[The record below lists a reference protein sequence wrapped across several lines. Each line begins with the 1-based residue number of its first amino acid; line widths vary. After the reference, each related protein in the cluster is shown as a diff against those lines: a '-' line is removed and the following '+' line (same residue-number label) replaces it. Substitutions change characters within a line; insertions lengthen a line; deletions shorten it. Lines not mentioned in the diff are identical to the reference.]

1 MQVKLIRDNPVSDE
15 RTVHPG
21 DWPRRFEPIRK
32 SMLREFF
39 GTVEWG
45 RPLLPFAKSYG
56 ITALATAD
64 STLSELVESTAVTA

>member
-39 GTVEWG
+39 GTIESERSNG
-45 RPLLPFAKSYG
+45 NDRSF
-56 ITALATAD
+56 
-64 STLSELVESTAVTA
+64 LSLRVMG